1 MKQYRRKPTDSLDDG
16 VTLKQFVSK
25 TWYRGY
31 AYAMM
36 FFDREAQFELTRR
49 IVDRIFK
56 SDVDLAH
63 DVDVVL
69 ECLDSAEREDLSQK
83 KPKLDYDFL
92 QDFVDQLYDYGR
104 PMSFTSI
111 IECIGYKYASAFE
124 RITLEMAD
132 ELPIGEWE

>member
-1 MKQYRRKPTDSLDDG
+1 MKQYRRKTIDSLDDG
-16 VTLKQFVSK
+16 VTLKQFISK

-31 AYAMM
+31 AYATV
-36 FFDREAQFELTRR
+36 FFDKEAQFELTRR

-69 ECLDSAEREDLSQK
+69 ECLDSAERGDLSQK

-92 QDFVDQLYDYGR
+92 QDFVDQLYNYGKLQ
-104 PMSFTSI
+104 SFTSI
-111 IECIGYKYASAFE
+111 IQCIGYKYASAFE

-132 ELPIGEWE
+132 ELPIGELE